1 MASGGFAAQPRRP
14 RRPPARRPA
23 PPEPHTEQFAAV
35 VDEPPAEPEPV
46 DEPPALD
53 GPPAGLANW
62 RKRRRKDQVDEQLDE
77 TQIGAVPTHEDEF
90 DGFDDS
96 PSLPP
101 TAFVDPGPPTR
112 GWSPPAPF
120 APGRGQLQ
128 HEDVAPR
135 GGHPGAPAAPGG
147 HDVED
152 EYAYDDEYADDLEG
166 DLDHDLDGDLD
177 HDLAHELDEY
187 GDEYADEYTDE
198 PHDAPSA
205 GKQWLALAGQLAGG
219 VVGGA
224 AVWLGFNWLWVNLP
238 AAALVAALVVVV
250 GLVWIVRKIRRAED
264 LQTTV
269 LAVLVGLVV
278 TVSPAALLLLSR

>member
-1 MASGGFAAQPRRP
+1 
-14 RRPPARRPA
+14 
-23 PPEPHTEQFAAV
+23 V
-35 VDEPPAEPEPV
+35 VDEPMVEPEPV

-62 RKRRRKDQVDEQLDE
+62 RKRRRTEQVEEQLDD
-77 TQIGAVPTHEDEF
+77 TQIGSMPALDEDDDEF
-90 DGFDDS
+90 DEH
-96 PSLPP
+96 PSMPP
-101 TAFVDPGPPTR
+101 AGFVDPGPPTR
-112 GWSPPAPF
+112 GWSPPPPF
-120 APGRGQLQ
+120 APGRGTPP
-128 HEDVAPR
+128 DPR
-135 GGHPGAPAAPGG
+135 GARGELRDGLDTHGGHLGVPGAPNGHGG
-147 HDVED
+147 HTVDD
-152 EYAYDDEYADDLEG
+152 GYAYDDEYADDLDG
-166 DLDHDLDGDLD
+166 DLDHDPEGDLD
-177 HDLAHELDEY
+177 HDLAHELDDEY
-187 GDEYADEYTDE
+187 GDEYADEYAEE
-198 PHDAPSA
+198 PLEAASP

-278 TVSPAALLLLSR
+278 SVSPAALLLLSR